1 VYVTV
6 SVSFPVPSTPAG
18 IAIVAV
24 PPLSAVAADSYPPPV
39 SVTVP
44 VGAGLPLPP
53 LTTAVTV
60 SACVVVMLIADG
72 VTATPGV
79 IFAGVVTVT
88 TAAPVA
94 LLYVVELEVS
104 GV

>member
-6 SVSFPVPSTPAG
+6 SVSLPVPSTPAG
-18 IAIVAV
+18 IVMVAV
-24 PPLSAVAADSYPPPV
+24 PPTSNVAADSYPPPV

-44 VGAGLPLPP
+44 VGTGLPLPP

-60 SACVVVMLIADG
+60 KACVVVMLVADG
-72 VTATPGV
+72 VTATAGV
-79 IFAGVVTVT
+79 FLVGVVTVT

-94 LLYVVELEVS
+94 PL
-104 GV
+104 